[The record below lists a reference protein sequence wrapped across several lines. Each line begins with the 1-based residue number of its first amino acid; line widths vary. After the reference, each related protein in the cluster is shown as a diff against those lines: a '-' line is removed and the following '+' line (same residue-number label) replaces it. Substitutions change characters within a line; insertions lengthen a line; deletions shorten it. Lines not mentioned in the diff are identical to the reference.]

1 MLPTLERSESN
12 FHIFG
17 SVSND
22 KFKPDPKVL
31 ARLASAFY
39 ENESLKK
46 SQLHSIS
53 RTTWPYLKKYLEWM
67 VANNRLEYDQKNE
80 SYKPTESGWE
90 MFKLILIFYAQIQKK
105 KINF

>member
-1 MLPTLERSESN
+1 MERSESN
-12 FHIFG
+12 FYIFD

-22 KFKPDPKVL
+22 KFKPEPKVL

-67 VANNRLEYDQKNE
+67 MANNHLAYNKKNE
-80 SYKPTESGWE
+80 SYMPTESGWK
-90 MFKLILIFYAQIQKK
+90 MFKLILTFYVQI
-105 KINF
+105 